1 MPKLRESFSKLPR
14 DVRDALISYYGSPE
28 KVIKYLSNLH
38 ESFSQLPIDVRD
50 ALARYYGSSEKVI
63 EYFVA
68 RFETYATEVMDSL
81 GKRNNKPGPND
92 PIIGVNVATGRIH
105 FNHLDEFNNFPWD
118 DYHPRPGGHMEALQ
132 MYKATNNEPGDT
144 GEIELGRVV

>member
-38 ESFSQLPIDVRD
+38 ESFSQLSIDVQD
-50 ALARYYGSSEKVI
+50 ALVRYYGSPEKVI

-68 RFETYATEVMDSL
+68 RFRTYATEVMDSI
-81 GKRNNKPGPND
+81 GKRNNKLGPND

-105 FNHLDEFNNFPWD
+105 FNYLDEFNNFPWD
-118 DYHPRPGGHMEALQ
+118 DYNPRPGSHMEALKLF
-132 MYKATNNEPGDT
+132 KAINNENEDSDKV
-144 GEIELGRVV
+144 ELGRAV